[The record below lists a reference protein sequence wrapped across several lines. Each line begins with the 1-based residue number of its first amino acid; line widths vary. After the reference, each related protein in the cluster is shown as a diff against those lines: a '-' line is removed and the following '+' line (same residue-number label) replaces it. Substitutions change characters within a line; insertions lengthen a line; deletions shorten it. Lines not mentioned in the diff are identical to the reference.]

1 MFLNFQPIIL
11 NVESMET
18 SVETNFQPNILND
31 ESMETSVET
40 VFHNL
45 HRVTIHGPKTKGKQN
60 HLLQKN
66 LNLYLW

>member
-11 NVESMET
+11 NVEL
-18 SVETNFQPNILND
+18 VETNFQPDILND